1 MSNILPPIL
10 ISAYIRPEKLG
21 ECLES
26 ISQCKNLFDRAVYVT
41 SDAAG
46 SVSDEKLVKKCR
58 DVVEQYSEL
67 NIQHRYTTINSKGQI
82 IQDAAHEIMREYPYF
97 IALEDDNV
105 VSEDFLIYMDYHL
118 SSNLDNQQIFSVCGY
133 SFPVKNQNVPIIPL
147 LWQAHNAW
155 GAGYFTDR
163 FLRMRELTID
173 SHIYL
178 ENYLSSCYKVFRRQ
192 RISPHFLRSS
202 LSCYVKNKS
211 HDDVL
216 ISIYMYLNSLYSI
229 YPSRSLV
236 RNTGHDGS
244 GVNNKKIIEKYLI
257 DQFPRFDT
265 SLLSQP
271 QFCKRRNKELR
282 RFFSQKPIQHFLVI
296 VLYIVIYPY
305 IVLKNLIRRF
315 NRSFRRH

>member
-10 ISAYIRPEKLG
+10 ISAYNRPEKLN

-26 ISQCKNLFDRAVYVT
+26 ISKCKDLFDRAVYVT
-41 SDAAG
+41 SDAPG
-46 SVSDEKLVKKCR
+46 SESDDELVQKCR
-58 DVVEQYSEL
+58 DVIEQYPEL
-67 NIQHRYTTINSKGQI
+67 NIQRCYTTINSKGKI
-82 IQDAAHEIMREYPYF
+82 IQDTAHEIMSKYPYF

-118 SSNLDNQQIFSVCGY
+118 TSNLDNQQIFSVCGY
-133 SFPVKNQNVPIIPL
+133 SFPVKNQNGPLIPL
-147 LWQAHNAW
+147 LWQNHNAW
-155 GAGYFTDR
+155 GAGYFTDK

-178 ENYLSSCYKVFRRQ
+178 ENYLSSFCKVFRRQ

-202 LSCYVKNKS
+202 LSCYVKKKS

-216 ISIYMYLNSLYSI
+216 ISIYMYLNSLCSI

-244 GVNNKKIIEKYLI
+244 GVNNKKIVEKYLI
-257 DQFPRFDT
+257 NQFPEFDT

-271 QFCKRRNKELR
+271 KVCERRKKELR
-282 RFFSQKPIQHFLVI
+282 RFFSQKPFHHLLV
-296 VLYIVIYPY
+296 VALYLAIYPY
-305 IVLKNLIRRF
+305 VVFKNLIRRF
-315 NRSFRRH
+315 NSSFRRH